1 MVVKSVGQPR
11 EEGDMWSHVDL
22 VHLLD
27 IVDLENGTAVAGTN
41 LCIADQPQC
50 DNSAMDWV
58 ATSRQPRPC

>member
-1 MVVKSVGQPR
+1 MVVKTVGQPR

-41 LCIADQPQC
+41 TRVANLRQC
-50 DNSAMDWV
+50 DSKYEL
-58 ATSRQPRPC
+58 TGPRPC